1 MNSLLLL
8 IVSLAAFCSAVPF
21 NELHRIKLHKFKSLR
36 QQLLE
41 QGKSF
46 NDLMPFEEFKE
57 GDPFP
62 EPLKNYLDVQY
73 YGEIEVGT
81 PAQKFQMI
89 FGKNHY

>member
-1 MNSLLLL
+1 MNFLPLFV
-8 IVSLAAFCSAVPF
+8 VSLAAFCSAVPL

-36 QQLLE
+36 QEMLE
-41 QGKSF
+41 QGINF
-46 NDLMPFEEFKE
+46 NDLMPFEGLKE

-89 FGKNHY
+89 FGKNCY